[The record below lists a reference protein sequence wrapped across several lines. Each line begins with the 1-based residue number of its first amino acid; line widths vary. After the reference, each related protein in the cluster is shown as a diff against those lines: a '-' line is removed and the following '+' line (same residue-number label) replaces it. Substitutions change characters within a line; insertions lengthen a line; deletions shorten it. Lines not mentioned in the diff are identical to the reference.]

1 MDLVISIF
9 YVVVI
14 VSVSCLIL
22 LLILRSR
29 GVKVPIPAF
38 VDPFH
43 LQPMLMGC
51 VALSFAVLD
60 LFFSEP
66 FVIWIP
72 TPIFVAAAFGAMIF
86 YSLKRG

>member
-1 MDLVISIF
+1 MDLIISIF

-22 LLILRSR
+22 MLILRSQ
-29 GVKVPIPAF
+29 GVKGPTPVF
-38 VDPFH
+38 FDPFH
-43 LQPMLMGC
+43 LAPMLMGC
-51 VALSFAVLD
+51 AALIVGALD

-66 FVIWIP
+66 FVRWIP
-72 TPIFVAAAFGAMIF
+72 TPIFVAIAFGAMIF